1 MKDNYHK
8 GNLENKISMVLFWI
22 YLFAVAIIF
31 IRGLI
36 LFVSKWMVIY
46 KYKTKLIIKLTGIK
60 SFEN

>member
-8 GNLENKISMVLFWI
+8 GNLDNKISMVFFWI

-31 IRGLI
+31 TRGLI

-46 KYKTKLIIKLTGIK
+46 KYKTKLIIKLTGLK

>member
-31 IRGLI
+31 TRGLI

-46 KYKTKLIIKLTGIK
+46 KYKPKLIIKLTGLK